1 MFIILTNILYKHF
14 YNGIS
19 YSGYY
24 KDDAEFYSTVLR
36 QLDPNNSEQVEEYVE
51 IKTIPKVLYTPNDP
65 FINKMYALKII
76 NAYQA
81 WDISQGDT
89 NIVIGF

>member
-1 MFIILTNILYKHF
+1 MKKKSTYIFLIITFLFIILTNILYKHF

-51 IKTIPKVLYTPNDP
+51 IKTQLDV
-65 FINKMYALKII
+65 INL
-76 NAYQA
+76 
-81 WDISQGDT
+81 ISK
-89 NIVIGF
+89 

>member
-1 MFIILTNILYKHF
+1 MKKKSTYIFLIITFLFIILTNILYKHF

-36 QLDPNNSEQVEEYVE
+36 QLDPNNSEQVEEYVL
-51 IKTIPKVLYTPNDP
+51 PFPPQSGHVVLVINDP
-65 FINKMYALKII
+65 
-76 NAYQA
+76 
-81 WDISQGDT
+81 S
-89 NIVIGF
+89 IVLCSLVTTPLP